1 MKFVRDMYSTLPDK
15 FEILTME
22 SETLW
27 SLYNQL
33 RFDSKYE
40 FSLMQA
46 ITQEL
51 LRRRN
56 KNENERCNT
65 NNES

>member
-1 MKFVRDMYSTLPDK
+1 MKFVRDIYTTLPNK

-22 SETLW
+22 SETLV
-27 SLYNQL
+27 SLYKQL
-33 RFDSKYE
+33 RFTCDYE

-51 LRRRN
+51 LRREN
-56 KNENERCNT
+56 KNRDGVNYE
-65 NNES
+65 

>member
-1 MKFVRDMYSTLPDK
+1 MKFERNIYTTLPNK

-22 SETLW
+22 SETLV
-27 SLYNQL
+27 SLWTQL
-33 RFDSKYE
+33 RFTCDYE

-51 LRRRN
+51 LRR
-56 KNENERCNT
+56 EE
-65 NNES
+65 

>member
-1 MKFVRDMYSTLPDK
+1 MKFVRDIYTTLPNK

-33 RFDSKYE
+33 RFDCKYE
-40 FSLMQA
+40 FSLMKA

-51 LRRRN
+51 LRREN
-56 KNENERCNT
+56 KNRDGVNYE
-65 NNES
+65 